1 MEIYDKLKE
10 LLVEELDCNI
20 EDVNLEA
27 NLFDDLDADSLSLMQ
42 VVVALEGEYDI
53 MMTDEEIPKI
63 QTVEDALNILKAK
76 VK

>member
-63 QTVEDALNILKAK
+63 QTVADALNILKEK

>member
-1 MEIYDKLKE
+1 
-10 LLVEELDCNI
+10 
-20 EDVNLEA
+20 
-27 NLFDDLDADSLSLMQ
+27 MQ